1 MNTIKSFD
9 KEQAKKLIMKTMDGI
24 KNSKSILKKI
34 RTKIKNLKQGAVY

>member
-34 RTKIKNLKQGAVY
+34 RKKIKNLNQGTVY

>member
-1 MNTIKSFD
+1 MNTIKGFD

-34 RTKIKNLKQGAVY
+34 RKKIKNLNQGTVY